1 MHHNLARLWIALLAV
16 STTLVHCKTAS
27 QDVSALNVMYTSLN
41 SPSQLSGWKS
51 SGGDPC
57 GDSWERIKCSGS
69 SVTEINL
76 SDLGLTGSM
85 GYQLSSLTS
94 VTYFDLS
101 NNNLKGDIP
110 YQLPPNAR
118 YIDLSKNGFT
128 GGVPYSIS
136 QMSDLNHLNLGHNRL
151 NNQLG
156 DMFKKLTKL
165 KQLDLS
171 FNSMSGNLPQSL
183 KSLSSL
189 KKLHL
194 ENNQFSGSVNVLA
207 NLPLEELNV
216 ENNKFTGWFP
226 EELKDINSLETG
238 GNSWSTGPAPPPPP
252 GTPPIKHSEKK
263 KNEKSVV
270 SGVAIAG
277 IAFGVLAIIII
288 VIALSKKRSS
298 LRSSLPSSHFMDEE
312 KNSQRRSFTP
322 LASQELSKDSGAD
335 VSKEYKG
342 FKSLDS
348 TSIDIKT
355 LQKAPSID
363 VRSSIS
369 DCVQSFN
376 DIEFANRLNA
386 RRSTSIR
393 CIPFSLA
400 ELQTVTANFASGRL
414 LGEGSIGRVYRA
426 KYADG
431 KVLAVK
437 KINSSL
443 FHGGP
448 PEEFSQIVSNIW
460 KLHHPNIAELVGY
473 CSEQEHML
481 IYDYFRNG
489 SLHDF
494 LHLSDDFSKPLTW
507 NTRIRIALGT
517 ARAVEYLHEICSPS
531 LVHKNIK
538 SSNILLDTDLNP
550 RLSDYG
556 LASFYQRTS
565 QNLGAGYNAPECT
578 KPSAY
583 TLKSDVYSFGVVMLE
598 LLTGRMP
605 LDSSKPKPEQCLVRW
620 ATPQLHDINA
630 LEKMVDPALRGLYPP
645 KSLFRFA
652 DIVALCVQSEPE
664 YRPSVSEVVQALV
677 RLVQRSSMKMREELE
692 AYGRI
697 DDYDDSSIV

>member
-1 MHHNLARLWIALLAV
+1 MHHNLKLARLWIALLAV
-16 STTLVHCKTAS
+16 STTAVHCKTAS
-27 QDVSALNVMYTSLN
+27 QDVSALNAMYSSLN

-57 GDSWERIKCSGS
+57 GNSWERIKCSGS

-85 GYQLSSLTS
+85 SYQLSSLTS

-101 NNNLKGDIP
+101 NNNLKGEIP

-136 QMSDLNHLNLGHNRL
+136 QISDLDYLNIAHNQL

-156 DMFKKLTKL
+156 DMFGNLGKLQ
-165 KQLDLS
+165 QLDLS
-171 FNSMSGNLPQSL
+171 FNSLSGNLPDSL
-183 KSLSSL
+183 KSLRNL

-194 ENNQFSGSVNVLA
+194 QNNQFTGSVNVLA
-207 NLPLEELNV
+207 NLPLEDLNV

-226 EELKDINSLETG
+226 EELKDIKRLHTG
-238 GNSWSTGPAPPPPP
+238 GNSWSSGPAPPPPP
-252 GTPPIKHSEKK
+252 GTPPIKHHSDEKNNK
-263 KNEKSVV
+263 KPVV
-270 SGVAIAG
+270 RELAIAG
-277 IAFGVLAIIII
+277 AAFGLLAIII
-288 VIALSKKRSS
+288 VAVALSKRKSS
-298 LRSSLPSSHFMDEE
+298 SPSSHFTDEE
-312 KNSQRRSFTP
+312 KHSQHKSFAT
-322 LASQELSKDSGAD
+322 LSSQELSKDSNTS

-348 TSIDIKT
+348 TSIDIKA
-355 LQKAPSID
+355 LQKTPSVS
-363 VRSSIS
+363 VRSSVS

-376 DIEFANRLNA
+376 DNKFANRLKV

-393 CIPFSLA
+393 VSPFSFE
-400 ELQTVTANFASGRL
+400 ELKTATANFASGRL

-437 KINSSL
+437 KIDPSL
-443 FHGGP
+443 FHDGS
-448 PEEFSQIVSNIW
+448 PEEFSQIVSIIGKIHHQNIV
-460 KLHHPNIAELVGY
+460 ELVGY
-473 CSEQEHML
+473 CSEREHL
-481 IYDYFRNG
+481 LVYDYYRNG

-531 LVHKNIK
+531 LLHKNIK

-550 RLSDYG
+550 RLADYG
-556 LASFYQRTS
+556 LASFHQRTS

-578 KPSAY
+578 QPSAY

-605 LDSSKPKPEQCLVRW
+605 LDSSKPKAERCLVRW
-620 ATPQLHDINA
+620 ATPQLRDINA
-630 LEKMVDPALRGLYPP
+630 VENIVDPALRGLYPP

-652 DIVALCVQSEPE
+652 DIIALSVQSEPE
-664 YRPSVSEVVQALV
+664 FRPAVSKVVQALE
-677 RLVQRSSMKMREELE
+677 RLIQSSSMTLREDL
-692 AYGRI
+692 GRMD
-697 DDYDDSSIV
+697 DDYDDDDPSTL